1 MVASHPVEKSKLVQV
16 LVAPYRVVSIDA
28 RCRAVVL
35 LTEQSARITLLV
47 RQPTQQL
54 AHGGSLHAGEG
65 VSGSDIIDGDVVL
78 H

>member
-47 RQPTQQL
+47 RQPTQPTL
-54 AHGGSLHAGEG
+54 VKGLVAVTSLT
-65 VSGSDIIDGDVVL
+65 VM
-78 H
+78 